1 MSNADDQFA
10 NVVDALMRPSP
21 PIPSTMTRVA
31 DLYPA
36 DGRLGN
42 AAQNAGFDVV
52 YQIEPKNS
60 QEIFDFAD
68 VPPFDVVTANMP
80 DDDNERADAL
90 EFVLRFL
97 RVRRPEIFLM
107 MGMGWNTNGTVF
119 TGLVRGKTGRL
130 GYTVTKTGIDSET
143 RHGFIIGALRAAR
156 VTLPPEDER
165 PATGRSRT
173 AAGDQPA
180 LPMPPV
186 VEQILRNLN

>member
-10 NVVDALMRPSP
+10 NVVDALMRPAP
-21 PIPSTMTRVA
+21 PPPSTVTRVA

-80 DDDNERADAL
+80 DGDNERADAL

-97 RVRRPEIFLM
+97 RVRRPETFLM
-107 MGMGWNTNGTVF
+107 MGMGWNTNGRVF
-119 TGLVRGKTGRL
+119 TGPSPRQN
-130 GYTVTKTGIDSET
+130 
-143 RHGFIIGALRAAR
+143 RAAW
-156 VTLPPEDER
+156 LH
-165 PATGRSRT
+165 
-173 AAGDQPA
+173 
-180 LPMPPV
+180 
-186 VEQILRNLN
+186 RNQDRDRQRDPTWLHRRGH

>member
-1 MSNADDQFA
+1 MSDNLPDHFTDT
-10 NVVDALMRPSP
+10 VDALMRPTP
-21 PIPSTMTRVA
+21 PPSAIIRVA
-31 DLYPA
+31 DLFST
-36 DGRLGN
+36 DNGLGR
-42 AAQNAGFDVV
+42 AAEDAGFAIV
-52 YQIEPKNS
+52 YRDSAMKRPNFGSI
-60 QEIFDFAD
+60 
-68 VPPFDVVTANMP
+68 PPFDIVTVNIP
-80 DDDNERADAL
+80 DGDDERKDAL